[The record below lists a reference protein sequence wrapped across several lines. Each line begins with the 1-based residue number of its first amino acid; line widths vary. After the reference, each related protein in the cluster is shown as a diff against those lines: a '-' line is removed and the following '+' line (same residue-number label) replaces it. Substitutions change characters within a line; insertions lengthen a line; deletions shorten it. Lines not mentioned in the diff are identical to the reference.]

1 MSRPSACTSGIQLH
15 LEPVCPNGTPPDVDR
30 VHQVVDPL
38 LVGILP
44 TGNDLEDEV
53 DVPRAGIRES
63 LEHPRGV
70 DDAGGVVRRAE
81 GPVVV
86 GDAIRLLQLDLD
98 EPACESPQPGIGVAL
113 LAGRSGHALVTDVEA
128 EPAGDAVRISLPE
141 RVP

>member
-1 MSRPSACTSGIQLH
+1 MSRLSACTRGIELP
-15 LEPVCPNGTPPDVDR
+15 LDPVCPNGAPPDVDR
-30 VHQVVDPL
+30 VHQVVDHL

-44 TGNDLEDEV
+44 TRNDLEDEV
-53 DVPRAGIRES
+53 DGAGAGSRES

-98 EPACESPQPGIGVAL
+98 EPASESPPPPLWGGL
-113 LAGRSGHALVTDVEA
+113 F
-128 EPAGDAVRISLPE
+128 
-141 RVP
+141 